1 MWTVGDHEICGQLAS
16 RPGALPGEGF
26 EHLRRGTGLTIFPR
40 PSPSGGMADATDSK
54 SVGGNPMRVRL
65 SPRASAMTYLLL
77 LATSQLAA
85 AQQPVFRGT
94 VVSAETGLPLSFS
107 IVTLHPN
114 VGRQF
119 TDGAGAFT
127 FAGAQPGTYLLS
139 VRQIGYTPLDTQI
152 VVGGDRTTMRI
163 ALRHLAIE
171 LPPVTIAAGQC
182 TNPGRPDSSDTALL
196 AVFDQLQ
203 ENARRFELLADSY
216 PFRYN
221 LEITTREMRQRGDTG
236 RPVLQTLR
244 LSSNDNHPYTVG
256 HVVEPAWG
264 PWGSPDN
271 TVVIHSADLQD
282 LGNAD
287 FITNHCFRLA
297 GRDTVDG
304 ETFVRIDFEPATR
317 IRSADMA
324 GAAFLDPN
332 TYELRY
338 TTTWLTRPERS
349 TLIDV
354 RSMNFRTR
362 FRNIARGVP
371 LQDSLTVITTYP
383 HSRQTK
389 IETQR
394 TGGVRFSRQPPP
406 P

>member
-1 MWTVGDHEICGQLAS
+1 MVLLVG
-16 RPGALPGEGF
+16 
-26 EHLRRGTGLTIFPR
+26 
-40 PSPSGGMADATDSK
+40 
-54 SVGGNPMRVRL
+54 
-65 SPRASAMTYLLL
+65 AMC
-77 LATSQLAA
+77 AQLAA
-85 AQQPVFRGT
+85 AQQPALRGS

-114 VGRQF
+114 IGRQF
-119 TDGAGAFT
+119 TDGAGAFA
-127 FAGAQPGTYLLS
+127 FDGAKPGTYLLS
-139 VRQIGYTPLDTQI
+139 VRQIGYTPLDTQV
-152 VVGGDRTTMRI
+152 VVGGDSTIRMRI

-182 TNPGRPDSSDTALL
+182 TNPGRPDSPDSALL

-216 PFRYN
+216 PFRYH
-221 LEITTREMRQRGDTG
+221 LERTERTVNQRGDSG
-236 RPVLQTLR
+236 RPSVDTIR
-244 LSSNDNHPYTVG
+244 LTSSDDRNHRYALG
-256 HVVEPAWG
+256 RVVEPAWG

-282 LGNAD
+282 LGKRD
-287 FITNHCFRLA
+287 FIANHCFRLV

-304 ETFVRIDFEPATR
+304 EAFVRIDFEPATR

-324 GAAFLDPN
+324 GAAYLDPN

-349 TLIDV
+349 SLINV

-371 LQDSLTVITTYP
+371 LQDSLTVITTYRYG
-383 HSRQTK
+383 RQTK
-389 IETQR
+389 IDTQR
-394 TGGVRFSRQPPP
+394 TVDVRFSRQPPP

>member
-1 MWTVGDHEICGQLAS
+1 
-16 RPGALPGEGF
+16 
-26 EHLRRGTGLTIFPR
+26 
-40 PSPSGGMADATDSK
+40 
-54 SVGGNPMRVRL
+54 MRVRL

-77 LATSQLAA
+77 LATAQLAA

-107 IVTLHPN
+107 IVILHPN
-114 VGRQF
+114 VRRQF
-119 TDGAGAFT
+119 TDGAGT
-127 FAGAQPGTYLLS
+127 FAFDGTKPGTYLLS
-139 VRQIGYTPLDTQI
+139 VRQIGYTPLDTQVVIRGDSATI
-152 VVGGDRTTMRI
+152 VRLV
-163 ALRHLAIE
+163 LRHLAIE
-171 LPPVTIAAGQC
+171 LPPVTVAGRQC
-182 TNPGRPDSSDTALL
+182 TNPGRPDSSDAALL

-216 PFRYN
+216 PFRYG
-221 LEITTREMRQRGDTG
+221 LLITMREVNQRGDTG
-236 RPVLQTLR
+236 RPETQALR
-244 LSSNDNHPYTVG
+244 FTSNGDHPYAVG
-256 HVVEPAWG
+256 RVVEPAWW
-264 PWGSPDN
+264 PWGSADN
-271 TVVIHSADLQD
+271 MVVIHSAELQD

-287 FITNHCFRLA
+287 FIANHCFRLV

-304 ETFVRIDFEPATR
+304 EIFVRIDFEPATR

-324 GAAFLDPN
+324 GAAFLDPK

-338 TTTWLTRPERS
+338 TTTWLTRPEQS
-349 TLIDV
+349 SLISV

-371 LQDSLTVITTYP
+371 LQDSLIVVTTYP

-394 TGGVRFSRQPPP
+394 TVEVRFSRQPPP

>member
-1 MWTVGDHEICGQLAS
+1 
-16 RPGALPGEGF
+16 
-26 EHLRRGTGLTIFPR
+26 
-40 PSPSGGMADATDSK
+40 MADAGDSK
-54 SVGGNPMRVRL
+54 SPGGNPVRVRL
-65 SPRASAMTYLLL
+65 SPRASAMMYLLL
-77 LATSQLAA
+77 LASAQLAT
-85 AQQPVFRGT
+85 AQQSALRGT
-94 VVSAETGLPLSFS
+94 VVSAETGQPLGFS
-107 IVTLHPN
+107 IVTLQPN

-119 TDGAGAFT
+119 TDGAGVFAFT
-127 FAGAQPGTYLLS
+127 GTKPGTYLLS

-152 VVGGDRTTMRI
+152 VVAGDSTPKMRV

-182 TNPGRPDSSDTALL
+182 TNPGRPDTSDSALL

-216 PFRYN
+216 PFRYS
-221 LEITTREMRQRGDTG
+221 LELTAREVTQRGDTG
-236 RPVLQTLR
+236 RPEVRTLQFT
-244 LSSNDNHPYTVG
+244 SNDDHPYAVG
-256 HVVEPAWG
+256 RVVEPAWG

-282 LGNAD
+282 LGNAS
-287 FITNHCFRLA
+287 FVANHCFRLA
-297 GRDTVDG
+297 GRDTIGGD
-304 ETFVRIDFEPATR
+304 TLVRIDFEPATR

-324 GAAFLDPN
+324 GAAYLDPN

-349 TLIDV
+349 SLITV
-354 RSMNFRTR
+354 RSMDFWTR

-371 LQDSLTVITTYP
+371 LQDSASVITTYRFG
-383 HSRQTK
+383 RQAK
-389 IETQR
+389 IDTQR
-394 TGGVRFSRQPPP
+394 TTEVRFSRQPPP

>member
-1 MWTVGDHEICGQLAS
+1 
-16 RPGALPGEGF
+16 
-26 EHLRRGTGLTIFPR
+26 
-40 PSPSGGMADATDSK
+40 
-54 SVGGNPMRVRL
+54 
-65 SPRASAMTYLLL
+65 MTYLLL
-77 LATSQLAA
+77 LASAQLAT
-85 AQQPVFRGT
+85 AQQSSFRGS

-119 TDGAGAFT
+119 TDVAGAFA
-127 FAGAQPGTYLLS
+127 FAATKPDTYLLS

-152 VVGGDRTTMRI
+152 VVDSGSTTIVRI

-171 LPPVTIAAGQC
+171 LPPVTIAARQC
-182 TNPGRPDSSDTALL
+182 TNPGRPDSSDTALA

-216 PFRYN
+216 PFHYD
-221 LEITTREMRQRGDTG
+221 LELALRDVNQRGDTG
-236 RPVLQTLR
+236 RPVVRRLR
-244 LSSNDNHPYTVG
+244 FASTDNHPYAVG
-256 HVVEPAWG
+256 RVVEPAWG

-271 TVVIHSADLQD
+271 MVVIHSADLQD

-287 FITNHCFRLA
+287 FIANHCFRLA
-297 GRDTVDG
+297 GRDTIGG
-304 ETFVRIDFEPATR
+304 ETLVRIDFEPGTR

-324 GAAFLDPN
+324 GAAYLDSI

-338 TTTWLTRPERS
+338 TETSITRPERS
-349 TLIDV
+349 ALTDV

-371 LQDSLTVITTYP
+371 LQDSLTVITTYRYR
-383 HSRQTK
+383 RQTK
-389 IETQR
+389 IDTQR
-394 TGGVRFSRQPPP
+394 TGEVRFSRQPPP